1 MTKNLQHVSAV
12 GIQFSAAL
20 SALGQNAAELQ
31 HALTNPENTLSQRG
45 DLIAGRSV
53 WVGASDQTLV
63 QTVPESLNGADSRN
77 LRFALTALAQIETEI
92 HAYTAQF
99 AKQRLAVIIGTSTSG
114 IADNEPVL
122 KVAVSTV
129 STAVCTAP
137 KARNGQFSG
146 SLTTVFGLGRASLYH
161 FYRLLLGS

>member
-1 MTKNLQHVSAV
+1 MTKNVQPISAV

-31 HALTNPENTLSQRG
+31 HALTHTENTLSPCE
-45 DLIAGRSV
+45 DLIAGRTV

-63 QTVPESLNGADSRN
+63 QAVPESLSDADSRN
-77 LRFALTALAQIETEI
+77 LRFALTALSQIETDI
-92 HAYTAQF
+92 RAYTAQF
-99 AKQRLAVIIGTSTSG
+99 PKQRLAVIIGTSTSG

-122 KVAVSTV
+122 KT
-129 STAVCTAP
+129 
-137 KARNGQFSG
+137 QFQQPTSQSVQHQKQEMG
-146 SLTTVFGLGRASLYH
+146 SLAKALQQYLGWGRACLYH

>member
-31 HALTNPENTLSQRG
+31 HALTHTENTLSQRE

-53 WVGASDQTLV
+53 WVGASDQALL
-63 QTVPESLNGADSRN
+63 QAVPASLSGADSRN
-77 LRFALTALAQIETEI
+77 LRFALTALAQIQTEI

-99 AKQRLAVIIGTSTSG
+99 PR
-114 IADNEPVL
+114 
-122 KVAVSTV
+122 
-129 STAVCTAP
+129 
-137 KARNGQFSG
+137 
-146 SLTTVFGLGRASLYH
+146 
-161 FYRLLLGS
+161 